1 MNELPYA
8 PFSAAGPDRALQLRT
23 FAGIAACH
31 IGSHESL
38 IRELRAAESD
48 DHHLR
53 EARRLFEA
61 LPALVRRRILSTHA
75 AVTWPKADK
84 PSRPLADPATTI
96 VVRTV

>member
-1 MNELPYA
+1 MTYVLLYA
-8 PFSAAGPDRALQLRT
+8 PFSVAGPDRALQLRT

-31 IGSHESL
+31 IGSRETL
-38 IRELRAAESD
+38 IQELRAAESD
-48 DHHLR
+48 DHHLA

-84 PSRPLADPATTI
+84 PLPPCPHAELIGRSL
-96 VVRTV
+96 